1 MEKEN
6 IYYVYEWYN
15 IDTGEVFYVGKGKLG
30 RYKNVASRNK
40 FFQNYY
46 NTHKCDVRKVYE
58 GLTEEEAF
66 DKEVELIAF
75 YKTNTSF
82 RLTNQTD
89 GGEGSSGIV
98 VSDEF
103 RRKMSELVKGEK
115 NPNYGH
121 KWSEEQKEAARQ
133 RALKRNYNGKNN
145 PNYGHKWSKEQK
157 ERASER
163 GKKDPS
169 RHGENHGRATKRI
182 ILETGE
188 VYILKSRIQERCR
201 ELLQQGIKTHWVN
214 YEPYLDDKNERI
226 KLLIKILQEKSHNRL
241 YDIFITLDG
250 NIIYGKSNLAKRC
263 NMGVHKLNR
272 LINEQ
277 GFPFTYNNI
286 TYYKIEN
293 SPFTQ

>member
-1 MEKEN
+1 MEREN

-15 IDTGEVFYVGKGKLG
+15 TDTGEVFYVGKGKND
-30 RYKNVASRNK
+30 RYKNLSRRSIAFMEYYK
-40 FFQNYY
+40 F
-46 NTHKCDVRKVYE
+46 HKCSVRKVYAE
-58 GLTEEEAF
+58 LTEEEALLKEKELIKF
-66 DKEVELIAF
+66 YRENTSNPLVNKTKGGDGMTKEVANEKFKEIMKYA
-75 YKTNTSF
+75 
-82 RLTNQTD
+82 
-89 GGEGSSGIV
+89 V
-98 VSDEF
+98 
-103 RRKMSELVKGEK
+103 MGEK

-121 KWSEEQKEAARQ
+121 KWSDEQKEAARQ
-133 RALKRNYNGKNN
+133 RALKRNYSGKNN
-145 PNYGHKWSKEQK
+145 PNYGNRWSREQK

-163 GKKDPS
+163 AKKDPS

-188 VYILKSRIQERCR
+188 VYILKNRIKERCR
-201 ELLQQGIKTHWVN
+201 ELLAEGIKTHWVN
-214 YEPYLDDKNERI
+214 YEKYLDDKNERI
-226 KLLIKILQEKSHNRL
+226 KLLIKILQEKSCNRL

-250 NIIYGKSNLAKRC
+250 NIIYGKSNLAKCC